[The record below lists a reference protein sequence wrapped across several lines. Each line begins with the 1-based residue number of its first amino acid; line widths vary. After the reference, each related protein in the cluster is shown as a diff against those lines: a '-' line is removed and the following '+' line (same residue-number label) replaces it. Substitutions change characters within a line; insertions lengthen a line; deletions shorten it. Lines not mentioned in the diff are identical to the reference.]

1 MQTTLND
8 RLERYLSF
16 VFVYLI
22 FWVRPTKHISRN
34 SIMNTETTDQK
45 LDRILANQA
54 YMESMI
60 DLLAMT
66 VSRLDEEKSLHS
78 DLKNEAFK
86 RWQVM
91 SERWRKGSEKA

>member
-1 MQTTLND
+1 
-8 RLERYLSF
+8 
-16 VFVYLI
+16 
-22 FWVRPTKHISRN
+22 
-34 SIMNTETTDQK
+34 
-45 LDRILANQA
+45 
-54 YMESMI
+54 MESMI